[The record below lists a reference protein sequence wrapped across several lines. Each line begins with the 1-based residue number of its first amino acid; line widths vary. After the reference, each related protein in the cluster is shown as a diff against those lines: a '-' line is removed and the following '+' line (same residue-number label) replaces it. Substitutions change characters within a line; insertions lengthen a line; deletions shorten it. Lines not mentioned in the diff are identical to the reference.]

1 MKIIKD
7 SICCKKKIIE
17 KQTGGNGDVPPIDS
31 KPPLTDPKRFFSGS
45 DAMFL
50 LETFVLLNG
59 SKYNFIGRWN
69 IASNLIKNG
78 SRQCLKCHNDIIKK
92 ENNINYK
99 KVGYFDIYIQD
110 NGVRLYELRF
120 LKNNTY
126 SNDFYNECESKI
138 KSDSYKKP
146 KEEKIEEIFAKLTNG
161 IKHGTYLFDD
171 ISKKCEDETLRNYK
185 YVKLNNGGFLGIGS
199 GDYGKFKPTVDG
211 LRNYLNDNEL
221 TNTDTQLVLVFAQD
235 ITYDVCASGIF
246 KISDSCNDNLLFVF
260 PKGIAIFPVTESLLT
275 DKKTYY
281 NDYKRPNC
289 NN

>member
-7 SICCKKKIIE
+7 SICCKKKVIE
-17 KQTGGNGDVPPIDS
+17 KQTGGNGDVPSIDS

-120 LKNNTY
+120 LKNNTD
-126 SNDFYNECESKI
+126 SNDFYDECESKI

-146 KEEKIEEIFAKLTNG
+146 KEKKIEEIFAKLTNG
-161 IKHGTYLFDD
+161 IIHGTYLFED
-171 ISKKCEDETLRNYK
+171 IIDKCKKNTLKYK
-185 YVKLNNGGFLGIGS
+185 YVPLNNGALLGIGS
-199 GDYGKFKPTVDG
+199 GDYGDLQDYKHDRSTNVTPDS
-211 LRNYLNDNEL
+211 LRNYLNAEQLQNKKY
-221 TNTDTQLVLVFAQD
+221 QLVLVFAQD
-235 ITYDVCASGIF
+235 ITYDVNAGGIF

-260 PKGIAIFPVTESLLT
+260 TNGIAIFPVT
-275 DKKTYY
+275 DKCTYY
-281 NDYKRPNC
+281 SDFTKT
-289 NN
+289 

>member
-17 KQTGGNGDVPPIDS
+17 KQTGGNGDLPPIDS

-50 LETFVLLNG
+50 LENFVLNR
-59 SKYNFIGRWN
+59 SEYNFLGRWN
-69 IASNLIKNG
+69 IDSNLIKNG

-92 ENNINYK
+92 ENNQTK

-120 LKNNTY
+120 LINNTD
-126 SNDFYNECESKI
+126 SNDFYDECESKI
-138 KSDSYKKP
+138 KSNLNKKVD
-146 KEEKIEEIFAKLTNG
+146 KEKIFEKLTNG
-161 IKHGTYLFDD
+161 ITHGTYLFED
-171 ISKKCEDETLRNYK
+171 IIDKCKKNTLNYE
-185 YVKLNNGGFLGIGS
+185 YIPLNNGVVFGIGN
-199 GDYGKFKPTVDG
+199 GDYGYLQEYNPDRSEKVTVDS
-211 LRNYLNDNEL
+211 LRNYLNAKKLKN
-221 TNTDTQLVLVFAQD
+221 TNAQLVLVFARD
-235 ITYDVCASGIF
+235 ITYDVCAGGIF

-260 PKGIAIFPVTESLLT
+260 PRGIAIFPVTE
-275 DKKTYY
+275 KRTYY
-281 NDYKRPNC
+281 SNYKRPNC